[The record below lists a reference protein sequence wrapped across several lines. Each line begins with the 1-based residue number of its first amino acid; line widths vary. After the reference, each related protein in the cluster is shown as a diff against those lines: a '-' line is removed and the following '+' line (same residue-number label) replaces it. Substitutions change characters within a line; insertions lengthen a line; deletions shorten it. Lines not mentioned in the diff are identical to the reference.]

1 MTRGQV
7 LDPITAPQSIFLS
20 PSPTRSAPFAAF
32 CPHPRPVTTCVVPI
46 PTPLPYFLS
55 PSPPRYCRVVQ
66 TRTPHSHAWRTRWI
80 YFDTFVRM
88 FWDFIRIYVNSFY
101 FLHFVRNV
109 IVLLIFNIALLDN
122 NKYTS
127 EYHIH
132 LTTARCS
139 LITKVHRHCQI
150 PSTAGRVLGM
160 RTWRLG
166 CFPHSRCRWRHH
178 YTIQWSRSQ
187 PVFPV
192 LLRLT
197 TGWPCYAANWAET
210 ASAIMPSRRRGV
222 SA

>member
-32 CPHPRPVTTCVVPI
+32 CPHPRPVTACVVPI

-109 IVLLIFNIALLDN
+109 IVLLIFNIALLHN

-150 PSTAGRVLGM
+150 PSTAGRALGM
-160 RTWRLG
+160 RTWRELG
-166 CFPHSRCRWRHH
+166 LVASLICAAVGGIIIQYNGPGHSR
-178 YTIQWSRSQ
+178 WSRWFSD
-187 PVFPV
+187 
-192 LLRLT
+192 
-197 TGWPCYAANWAET
+197 WPQVDRVTCC
-210 ASAIMPSRRRGV
+210 
-222 SA
+222 